1 MIAHGNLP
9 DEVRCDHLILLV
21 GGNPLPNYVAAQ
33 VLTSESA
40 TLSLIYSEDSKQIAD
55 RLRET
60 LGETFRFTKT
70 EPVDESRASA
80 IQSQIKYA
88 LRQYPDA
95 RRVGLHYTGGTKA
108 MAVHAYRA
116 IERWATECGAQPSF
130 SYLDARTHKIIF
142 DSSNSLIDEVYVG
155 DGLTLTLDQ
164 MLALHGWQLKSEPR
178 PVPIL
183 PKTAI
188 AIANAYVNHG
198 RDKDQP
204 YQLWKQEE
212 LYPKC
217 KSDSKDERKNDRSEW
232 KRSRDLKQV
241 KLAWPDKALSPIA
254 DALREETGQHSNAEL
269 DIEAAQRATGL
280 SEPIDF
286 CKWLDGIWLEHRVLH
301 ALRNLPDDLRP
312 HQALQGVKIVVGK
325 SDFDL
330 DVVAIFGYQLFGFS
344 CGTATGKGARG
355 ELKLKLFEGLS
366 RTRQI
371 GGDQAR
377 TALVCLYEDPDGLQA
392 EARQQIDPD
401 GQIRVFGLKHLA
413 NLEHELAHWIRS
425 QRRQP

>member
-1 MIAHGNLP
+1 MTAQSDLP
-9 DEVRCDHLILLV
+9 NEVRCDHLILLV
-21 GGNPLPNYVAAQ
+21 GGNPLPNYVAARI
-33 VLTSESA
+33 LTSENA

-55 RLRET
+55 RLIDR

-70 EPVDESRASA
+70 EPVDESRASS

-95 RRVGLHYTGGTKA
+95 RKVGLHYTGGTKA
-108 MAVHAYRA
+108 MAVHAYRTV
-116 IERWATECGAQPSF
+116 EHWAAECGAQPSF

-142 DSSNSLIDEVYVG
+142 DSPDSTLDEVYVG
-155 DGLTLTLDQ
+155 DGLTLTLDE
-164 MLALHGWQLKSEPR
+164 MLALHGWQQQSQPR
-178 PVPIL
+178 TAPIL
-183 PKTAI
+183 PETARAI
-188 AIANAYVNHG
+188 ADAYVKHG

-217 KSDSKDERKNDRSEW
+217 KSDRKDDSKDERNEW

-241 KLAWPDKALSPIA
+241 KLAWPGNALLSIA
-254 DALREETGQHSNAEL
+254 DTLRKETRQHSNAEL
-269 DIEAAQRATGL
+269 DIEAAQIATGL

-286 CKWLDGIWLEHRVLH
+286 CKWLDGIWLEHLVLH
-301 ALRNLPDDLRP
+301 ALHNLPDELRP
-312 HQALQGVKIVVGK
+312 QQAFQGVNVAVNKGN
-325 SDFDL
+325 FDL
-330 DVVAIFGYQLFGFS
+330 DVVAIFGYQLFGFT
-344 CGTATGKGARG
+344 CGTATGKGARS
-355 ELKLKLFEGLS
+355 ELKLKLFEGLL

-377 TALVCLYEDPDGLQA
+377 TALVCVYEDPDGLQA

-401 GQIRVFGLKHLA
+401 GRIRVFGLKHLA
-413 NLEHELAHWIRS
+413 SLEHELAHWIRS
-425 QRRQP
+425 QRKQP